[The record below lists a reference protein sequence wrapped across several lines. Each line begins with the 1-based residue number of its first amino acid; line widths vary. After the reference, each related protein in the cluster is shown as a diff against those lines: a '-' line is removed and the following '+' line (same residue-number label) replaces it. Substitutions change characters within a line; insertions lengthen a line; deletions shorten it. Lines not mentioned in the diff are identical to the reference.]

1 MLSDA
6 KRELLKR
13 RLRGEQ
19 VSRRAWDPRP
29 AGPLPLSF
37 AQQRLWFLSQMEPG
51 STEYNLSMR
60 VRWDGVP
67 DVAALGGALGGVVA

>member
-13 RLRGEQ
+13 RLKGEQ
-19 VSRRAWDPRP
+19 VSRRAWGPRP
-29 AGPLPLSF
+29 DGPIPLSF
-37 AQQRLWFLSQMEPG
+37 AQQRLWFLDQLEPS

-60 VRWDGVP
+60 IRWD
-67 DVAALGGALGGVVA
+67 D